1 MINVTANISLII
13 LNTNSLNILV
23 KGEIGRVDLKKCL
36 NCILFTGNLLQ
47 IKQHKQSGI
56 GWKKINLTNIH
67 LKQEQLFSI

>member
-47 IKQHKQSGI
+47 IKQHK
-56 GWKKINLTNIH
+56 
-67 LKQEQLFSI
+67 